1 MLNISRIFVFGI
13 LILLSTATSCVR
25 VIPEIGYWDQKVDVE
40 PMSRTLITYANELRH
55 ELGLRFEDSNIY
67 YDEFVKGVRIIFSTQ
82 AILELKEARE
92 VVVDVVEG
100 LLKRMNADP
109 VIASQFEC
117 GFMSVDQVELYI
129 SFESYFNEY
138 VDQEYIGWVSLIDGI
153 TRFYAGIIKDPYID
167 FWHARTEPYSKSLQ
181 FVTFE
186 REAESAY
193 EAAHPANEGPG
204 PAYDVLIE

>member
-1 MLNISRIFVFGI
+1 MHKISRFFVFSI
-13 LILLSTATSCVR
+13 LILLSLVTSCVKE
-25 VIPEIGYWDQKVDVE
+25 IPELGYWDQKVDVE
-40 PMSRTLITYANELRH
+40 PMSRTLIAYANELRH

-82 AILELKEARE
+82 AILELKETRE
-92 VVVDVVEG
+92 LVVDVVEG

-109 VIASQFEC
+109 VISSQFEC
-117 GFMSVDQVELYI
+117 GFMSADQVELYI

-153 TRFYAGIIKDPYID
+153 TRFYAGIIKDPYLD

-186 REAESAY
+186 REAETAY
-193 EAAHPANEGPG
+193 EAAHPPNQGPG